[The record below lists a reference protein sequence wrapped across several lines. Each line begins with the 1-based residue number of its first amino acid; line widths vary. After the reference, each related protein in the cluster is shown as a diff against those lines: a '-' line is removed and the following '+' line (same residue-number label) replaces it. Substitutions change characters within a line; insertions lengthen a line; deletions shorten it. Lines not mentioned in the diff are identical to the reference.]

1 MFRPS
6 AADVLPSV
14 TVRTVDTQ
22 RRLAPRGPSQGG
34 ETFVRVGH
42 YQLITQLAVGA
53 RSELFLARQGE
64 IPGFRTPLVIKKS
77 APELAAEPELMNV
90 FLEEAQIAAR
100 LDHPNVVGVF
110 EVGRA
115 GDDYSLA
122 MELVQ
127 GKPLSSIMR

>member
-6 AADVLPSV
+6 AADALALV

-22 RRLAPRGPSQGG
+22 QRLAARGPSQGA
-34 ETFVRVGH
+34 ETLKRVGH

-77 APELAAEPELMNV
+77 SADLVGEPELLDV

-100 LDHPNVVGVF
+100 LDHPNVVRVF
-110 EVGRA
+110 EVGRT
-115 GDDYSLA
+115 GDHYFLA
-122 MELVQ
+122 MELV
-127 GKPLSSIMR
+127 